1 MSAFGDLE
9 TSMFFDA
16 PPSVFEKAKLLR
28 DNPTKTEILLWE
40 FLRNKNL
47 GVKFRRQHPIN
58 FFVVD
63 FYCHERK
70 LVIEL
75 DGEYHLKA
83 GQKREDDFRDLELK
97 ELGLQ
102 VLRFS
107 DNQVI
112 NNPNQVI
119 EDIKHEIGIRTLNP
133 GN

>member
-1 MSAFGDLE
+1 MSGFDDLE
-9 TSMFFDA
+9 MSMFFNA

-28 DNPTKTEILLWE
+28 ENPTKTEMLLWE
-40 FLRNKNL
+40 LLRNKSL

-63 FYCHERK
+63 FYCHEKK

-75 DGEYHLKA
+75 DGEYHLKVS
-83 GQKREDDFRDLELK
+83 QKREDDLRDIELK
-97 ELGLQ
+97 ELGLR
-102 VLRFS
+102 VLRYT

-119 EDIKHEIGIRTLNP
+119 EDIKHEIGIRNP
-133 GN
+133 NTGY